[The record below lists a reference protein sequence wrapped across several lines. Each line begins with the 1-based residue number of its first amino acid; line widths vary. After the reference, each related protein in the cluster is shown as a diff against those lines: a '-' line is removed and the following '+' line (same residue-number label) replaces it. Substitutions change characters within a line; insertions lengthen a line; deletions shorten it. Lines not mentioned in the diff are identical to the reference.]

1 MSTPA
6 SNTGASSHRWVILA
20 LLFFA
25 TTINYIDRSILS
37 LIKPVYLD
45 KELGWTNT
53 EYGYVN

>member
-1 MSTPA
+1 MQEVTPA
-6 SNTGASSHRWVILA
+6 PRSNHRWIILA

-37 LIKPVYLD
+37 LIKPEYLD

-53 EYGYVN
+53 QYGYVN